1 MANNNLYA
9 SIIVDIDSDAVD
21 KAFLYLIPKDLESK
35 VKIGDKVLFPFGKG
49 NKEKEGFVIS
59 IDTKED
65 LKHSERAKNDEYLKK
80 DESYDNAKA
89 IISLAKNKLPVTDM
103 LMDLAKFLSEEYLAP
118 MSSCLKT
125 VLPVKRELRKN
136 KRRIDVIE
144 KYEQK
149 EIKKPI
155 LNEEQKQIITSLIE
169 SYNTHK
175 FSNHLLYG
183 ITGSGKTEVFLN
195 LIEQV
200 IQDEKEVIVLIPE
213 ISLTYQTM
221 IRLRERFGDTVGII
235 NSSMSEGEK
244 YLQIKKCL
252 DKEIKILVGPR
263 SAVFAPFE
271 NLGLIVMDEEDDNSY
286 KSELTPRYDTYA
298 VANYRCK
305 KQNAMF
311 LTLSATPTLSSF
323 YESKNSKD
331 VILHKLTKRASEK
344 VCLPVC
350 NIVDMRRE
358 YRNGNNTIFS
368 KLLVEKIND
377 RLKKKE
383 QILLFMNR
391 RGYNKTLTCIECGE
405 TIKCPHCD
413 VPLTFHVDGSLKCHY
428 CGYETKDIKD
438 CPKCHSK
445 KLNSFGIGT
454 EKLEAKTRELFPN
467 ARVIRMDRD
476 TVTKKDS
483 YDEIVKKFNNKE
495 ADILIGTQMIVKGHD
510 FSNVTLVGIM
520 CADMVLNIEK
530 YDAQEKAFS
539 LLTQMSG
546 RSGRKTQGECVIQT
560 YNTENKLFDYIKEAD
575 YEKFYN
581 DEIVFRKD
589 FNYPPIKKLL
599 VITMKSLVEEVV
611 DIHAQ
616 NLHSYLT
623 MNCEKNTVL
632 GPVVPNP
639 SKIKDNYFRNLYVK
653 CNDLDEAKEIRK
665 KAYEFIRNKDTR
677 RELMVIFDIDR

>member
-1 MANNNLYA
+1 MANNSLYA
-9 SIIVDIDSDAVD
+9 SVIVDIDSDAVD
-21 KAFLYLIPKDLESK
+21 KAFLYLIPKELESEI
-35 VKIGDKVLFPFGKG
+35 KIGDKVLFPFGKG

-65 LKHSERAKNDEYLKK
+65 LKNSERAKNDDYLKK
-80 DESYDNAKA
+80 DDSYDNAKA
-89 IISLAKNKLPVTDM
+89 LISLAKNKFPVTEM

-136 KRRIDVIE
+136 KRRIDVID

-149 EIKKPI
+149 VIKKPI
-155 LNEEQKQIITSLIE
+155 LNDEQKRIIDDLTS
-169 SYNTHK
+169 SYFTHK
-175 FSNHLLYG
+175 YSNHLLYG
-183 ITGSGKTEVFLN
+183 ITGSGKTEVFLSV
-195 LIEQV
+195 IEQV
-200 IQDEKEVIVLIPE
+200 LNDNKEVIVLIPE

-221 IRLRERFGDTVGII
+221 SRLRERFGDKVGII

-252 DKEIKILVGPR
+252 DKEISILVGPR

-286 KSELTPRYDTYA
+286 KSELTPRYDTYT
-298 VANYRCK
+298 VADYRCK

-311 LTLSATPTLSSF
+311 LSLSATPTFTSF
-323 YESKNSKD
+323 YEAQKGKD
-331 VILHKLTKRASEK
+331 LKLHRLTKRAVDNIE
-344 VCLPVC
+344 LPTC
-350 NIVDMRRE
+350 HIVDMRRE
-358 YRNGNNTIFS
+358 YKSGNNTIFS

-377 RLKKKE
+377 RLNKKE

-413 VPLTFHVDGSLKCHY
+413 VPLTFHADGSLKCHY
-428 CGYETKDIKD
+428 CGYVTTDIKD

-467 ARVIRMDRD
+467 AKILRMDRD
-476 TVTKKDS
+476 TVTKKDA
-483 YDEIVKKFNNKE
+483 YDEIVKIFNNKE

-560 YNTENKLFDYIKEAD
+560 YNPENLSLEYIKDAD

-581 DEIVFRKD
+581 DEIKFREE

-599 VITMKSLVEEVV
+599 IITMKSLVEEVV
-611 DIHAQ
+611 DMNASNLQ
-616 NLHSYLT
+616 NYLKI
-623 MNCEKNTVL
+623 NYSKNTIL
-632 GPVVPNP
+632 GPVTPNP
-639 SKIKDNYFRNLYVK
+639 SKIKDNYFRNIFVK
-653 CNDLDEAKEIRK
+653 CDSIDEAKEIRK
-665 KAYEFIRNKDTR
+665 SAYDYLRQKDPR
-677 RELMVIFDIDR
+677 RETTIIFDIE

>member
-1 MANNNLYA
+1 MANNSLYA
-9 SIIVDIDSDAVD
+9 SVIVDIDSDAVD
-21 KAFLYLIPKDLESK
+21 KAFLYLIPKELESEI
-35 VKIGDKVLFPFGKG
+35 KIGDKVLFPFGKG

-65 LKHSERAKNDEYLKK
+65 LKNSERAKNDDYLKK
-80 DESYDNAKA
+80 DDSYDNAKTL
-89 IISLAKNKLPVTDM
+89 ISLAKNKFPVTEM

-155 LNEEQKQIITSLIE
+155 LNDEQKQIINSLID

-183 ITGSGKTEVFLN
+183 ITGSGKTEVFLSV
-195 LIEQV
+195 IEQV
-200 IQDEKEVIVLIPE
+200 LNDNKEVIVLIPE

-221 IRLRERFGDTVGII
+221 SRLRERFGDKVGII

-286 KSELTPRYDTYA
+286 KSELTPRYDTYT
-298 VANYRCK
+298 VADYRCK

-311 LTLSATPTLSSF
+311 LSLSATPTLISF
-323 YESKNSKD
+323 YEAQKGKD
-331 VILHKLTKRASEK
+331 LELHRLTKRAVDNIE
-344 VCLPVC
+344 LPTC
-350 NIVDMRRE
+350 HIVDMRRE
-358 YRNGNNTIFS
+358 YKSGNNTIFS

-377 RLKKKE
+377 RLNKKE

-413 VPLTFHVDGSLKCHY
+413 VPLTFHADGSLKCHY
-428 CGYETKDIKD
+428 CGYVTTDIKD

-467 ARVIRMDRD
+467 AKILRMDRD
-476 TVTKKDS
+476 TVTKKDA
-483 YDEIVKKFNNKE
+483 YDEIVKIFNNKE

-560 YNTENKLFDYIKEAD
+560 YNPENLSLEYIKDAD

-581 DEIVFRKD
+581 DEIKFREE

-599 VITMKSLVEEVV
+599 IITMKSLVEEVV
-611 DIHAQ
+611 DMNASNLQ
-616 NLHSYLT
+616 NYLKI
-623 MNCEKNTVL
+623 NYSKNTIL
-632 GPVVPNP
+632 GPVTPNP
-639 SKIKDNYFRNLYVK
+639 SKIKDNYFRNIFVK
-653 CNDLDEAKEIRK
+653 CDSIDEAKEIRK
-665 KAYEFIRNKDTR
+665 SAYDYLRQKDPR
-677 RELMVIFDIDR
+677 RETTIIFDIE

>member
-1 MANNNLYA
+1 METNNKYA
-9 SIIVDIDSDAVD
+9 SVIVDIDSDAVD
-21 KAFLYLIPKDLESK
+21 KAFLYFIPKEMEKNL
-35 VKIGDKVLFPFGKG
+35 KIGDKVLFPFGRG

-65 LKHSERAKNDEYLKK
+65 LKNSDRAKTDDYLKK
-80 DESYDNAKA
+80 DDSYDNAK
-89 IISLAKNKLPVTDM
+89 SLLSIAKNKFPISDM
-103 LMDLAKFLSEEYLAP
+103 LMDLAIFLSEEYFAP
-118 MSSCLKT
+118 LSSCLKT

-144 KYEQK
+144 KYETK
-149 EIKKPI
+149 EIQKPT
-155 LNEEQKQIITSLIE
+155 LNDEQKQVIKDLID
-169 SYNTHK
+169 SYKTNK
-175 FSNHLLYG
+175 YSNHLLYG

-200 IQDEKEVIVLIPE
+200 INDKKEVIVLIPE

-221 IRLRERFGDTVGII
+221 LRLRERFGDKVGII

-252 DKEIKILVGPR
+252 DKEISILVGPR

-286 KSELTPRYDTYA
+286 KSELTPRYDTYT
-298 VANYRCK
+298 VAKYRCT

-323 YESKNSKD
+323 YEAQNKKE
-331 VILHKLTKRASEK
+331 VTLHRLTKRASQN
-344 VCLPVC
+344 VCLPTC
-350 NIVDMRRE
+350 HIVDMRRE
-358 YRNGNNTIFS
+358 YKNGNNTIFS
-368 KLLVEKIND
+368 KLLINKISE
-377 RLKKKE
+377 RLKHKE
-383 QILLFMNR
+383 QVLLFMNR

-413 VPLTFHVDGSLKCHY
+413 VPLTFHADGSLKCHY
-428 CGYETKDIKD
+428 CGYVTTDIKE

-454 EKLEAKTRELFPN
+454 EKLEAKTKSLFPT
-467 ARVIRMDRD
+467 AKILRMDRD
-476 TVTKKDS
+476 TVTKKNS
-483 YDEIVKKFNNKE
+483 YDEIVKKFNNNE

-530 YDAQEKAFS
+530 YDAEEKAFS
-539 LLTQMSG
+539 LLTQVSG

-560 YNTENKLFDYIKEAD
+560 YNPENLSLEYIKDAD

-581 DEIVFRKD
+581 NEIEFRKE

-599 VITMKSLVEEVV
+599 IITMKSLVEEIV
-611 DIHAQ
+611 DMSAI
-616 NLHSYLT
+616 NLQSYLKI
-623 MNCEKNTVL
+623 NYSNNTIL

-639 SKIKDNYFRNLYVK
+639 SKVKDNFFRNIFVK
-653 CNDLDEAKEIRK
+653 CENLDEAKKIRQA
-665 KAYEFIRNKDTR
+665 AYEYIREKDKR
-677 RELMVIFDIDR
+677 REVSIIFDIE